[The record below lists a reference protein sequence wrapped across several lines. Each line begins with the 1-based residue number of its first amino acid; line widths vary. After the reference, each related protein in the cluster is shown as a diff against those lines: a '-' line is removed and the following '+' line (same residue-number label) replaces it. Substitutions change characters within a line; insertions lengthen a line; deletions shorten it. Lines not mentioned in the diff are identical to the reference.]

1 MSRWERRLQ
10 YRTLLYRRAVNQR
23 KVANDKVAERLKQV
37 KEAQAAVDAE
47 KAASSPVPSSLS
59 PAGLKLIM
67 FHEGLRQHA
76 YKDAVGVWT
85 IGYGHTSGVREGQ
98 VISLDQAVEFL
109 KRDAKNAE
117 GYVKYATQTAGIRL
131 NQNQFDALTSFT
143 FNLWSGPLSKGR
155 SLGDALIARD
165 HQAVADSL
173 LLYDKG
179 KNPRTGLLEV
189 LPGLTRR
196 RKEERA
202 LYLS

>member
-1 MSRWERRLQ
+1 MSLWTRRLAL
-10 YRTLLYRRAVNQR
+10 RTRLYQRAVNQR
-23 KVANDKVAERLKQV
+23 KVANDKVAERLEQV

-47 KAASSPVPSSLS
+47 RATSAAVPSSLS

-117 GYVKYATQTAGIRL
+117 GYVKYAAQMAGIRL

-143 FNLWSGPLSKGR
+143 FNLGSGPLSAGR
-155 SLGDALIARD
+155 SLGDALQKKD

-173 LLYDKG
+173 LLYVKG
-179 KNPRTGLLEV
+179 RNPRTGQLEL
-189 LPGLTRR
+189 LPGLVTRR
-196 RKEERA
+196 RAERS
-202 LYLS
+202 LFIS